1 MGSGQAG
8 AGMNELAARALVYV
22 LVAVIA
28 LGTGWKV
35 RGWKEDSDAAIR
47 MAAKQTMEDMAK
59 EVVSEVAD
67 KTAKAVAGI
76 KVTNTTIYQ
85 KTRHEIIKEPMDS
98 GCRLP
103 AGWMR
108 NINKAR
114 SGVDRSEPAAAVH

>member
-1 MGSGQAG
+1 
-8 AGMNELAARALVYV
+8 MNELAARALVYV

-47 MAAKQTMEDMAK
+47 MEAKQTMEDLAK

-85 KTRHEIIKEPMDS
+85 KTRHEIIKEPMDP

-108 NINKAR
+108 NINNAR
-114 SGVDRSEPAAAVH
+114 SGADRSEPAAAVP